1 MTNTSNIKS
10 RSYPDQAKLE
20 LITSLQFDEPHS
32 SFALNRNI
40 HGLVPHGIYQGF
52 DVSLAGGMDLLIGGA
67 NFGAAVAKH
76 ADVSLTI
83 HQQGTK
89 TVTLA
94 AGEKQYVVIDSFFQ
108 YGVRTK
114 QVDALASKHAAEY
127 KVVKTPELLPHHVVI
142 ACVDVPTGSTQLED
156 SMIMR
161 SERSV
166 GGWGIAEHIN
176 QYDPHPQYLQKSHA
190 AVEAEIDAKS
200 PSLLKYIN
208 LSMLWRAL
216 AKFLGDAKTYTDKEV
231 KSSYTKVIGE
241 AKAFTIK
248 KHDEQQVHFED
259 EHNTAISYSDTKL
272 TEAKAFAT
280 QKHDEQQAYVNTE
293 VGKVHTF
300 AQSLHD
306 TQQNY
311 INQQIAAVIGANV
324 PADLDSI
331 RELIAE
337 IQSNETAINVMR
349 NIQAKKLDKT
359 ATAANTLLF
368 GGKTYDQAKSEFRS
382 GLITSQRAVSD
393 SVTSNSSVIAASLKG
408 LNTVYKKAVSAYDLA
423 ASKITKAQGDGWW
436 LGKTAKAESAKTADK
451 FGGKT
456 YDQAKSE
463 FRSGLITSQRQ
474 VSDSVTSPSSVI
486 AASLK
491 GVKTAYDKAV
501 SAYNLAKAAH
511 DLVKARTGY
520 ESWVAPGGGFIVRRY
535 GRVCTLSSLG
545 RPGTNYP
552 KVDDGTT
559 IFSGIPSSMRPSHSV
574 GCPIVL
580 DDDGNNGYSS
590 INVTG
595 FGLVHTSG
603 RFSVYC
609 VSNRNQFYV
618 EGVSVTWII

>member
-32 SFALNRNI
+32 SLALNRNI

-83 HQQGTK
+83 HQQGNK

-108 YGVRTK
+108 YGVKTK
-114 QVDALASKHAAEY
+114 QVDTSASKHAAEY
-127 KVVKTPELLPHHVVI
+127 KVVKTPELLPHHIVI
-142 ACVDVPTGSTQLED
+142 ACVDVPRGATQLTD
-156 SMIMR
+156 SMVVR

-166 GGWGIAEHIN
+166 GGWGIVEHTN
-176 QYDPHPQYLQKSHA
+176 QLDPHAQYLQKSHA
-190 AVEAEIDAKS
+190 AVEAEIDSKT

-216 AKFLGDAKTYTDKEV
+216 AKLLGDAKTYTDKEV

-248 KHDEQQVHFED
+248 KHDEQQVHFEG
-259 EHNTAISYSDTKL
+259 EHNAAISYTDTKL
-272 TEAKAFAT
+272 TEAKAFAD
-280 QKHDEQQAYVNTE
+280 QKHNEQQAYVNTE

-300 AQSLHD
+300 AQNLHD
-306 TQQNY
+306 TQQSY
-311 INQQIAAVIGANV
+311 INQQVAAVVGANV

-359 ATAANTLLF
+359 ATAANSLL
-368 GGKTYDQAKSEFRS
+368 
-382 GLITSQRAVSD
+382 
-393 SVTSNSSVIAASLKG
+393 
-408 LNTVYKKAVSAYDLA
+408 
-423 ASKITKAQGDGWW
+423 
-436 LGKTAKAESAKTADK
+436 

-491 GVKTAYDKAV
+491 SVKTAYDKAV

-552 KVDDGTT
+552 KVDNGTT